1 MRYRF
6 LFSAAILASALALEG
21 QENMFRIEL
30 VPTGRMVSLNE
41 PTLVNGSYLFQAWPD
56 GETTRL
62 PQNVVGK
69 ISRLTGKYE
78 DMVVYQVMFHPSGFA
93 LARDI
98 PVLKNGLFIFHTWR
112 SGVLTSVRKSDV
124 ARIGTLTGDQAFWA
138 EQGQAGEALIGNL
151 AMEGTAQVVSI
162 GTPPTPGGSSQAG
175 RNSASSLNQSGQAGI
190 SGAPQGIW
198 LYQGTPGV
206 SDAYSPANAN
216 MSDGV
221 PTMPAATNGSSP
233 PQ

>member
-1 MRYRF
+1 MRNRF
-6 LFSAAILASALALEG
+6 LVFAALFASALALEG
-21 QENMFRIEL
+21 QQNMFRIEL

-62 PQNVVGK
+62 PQGVVRK
-69 ISRLTGKYE
+69 ITRITGKYE
-78 DMVVYQVMFHPSGFA
+78 DMTVYEVMFHGGGFA

-98 PVLKNGLFIFHTWR
+98 PVVKNGMFIFHTWR
-112 SGVLTSVRKSDV
+112 SGTLTSVRKSDV
-124 ARIGTLTGDQAFWA
+124 EKIGTLTGDQAFWV

-151 AMEGTAQVVSI
+151 AMEGTAQVISI
-162 GTPPTPGGSSQAG
+162 GTPPGEASSQAG

-190 SGAPQGIW
+190 SGAPQGNW

-206 SDAYSPANAN
+206 SDAYSPANAT
-216 MSDGV
+216 MSNGV
-221 PTMPAATNGSSP
+221 PTMPAATNGGSP

>member
-1 MRYRF
+1 MRTRF
-6 LFSAAILASALALEG
+6 VLFAALFASALALEG
-21 QENMFRIEL
+21 QQNMFRIEL

-62 PQNVVGK
+62 PQNVVRR
-69 ISRLTGKYE
+69 ITRITGKYE
-78 DMVVYQVMFHPSGFA
+78 DMTVYQVMFYGGGFA

-98 PVLKNGLFIFHTWR
+98 PLSKSGMFVFHTWR
-112 SGVLTSVRKSDV
+112 SNTLTSVRKSEV
-124 ARIGTLTGDQAFWA
+124 EKIGTLTGDQAFWV

-151 AMEGTAQVVSI
+151 AMEGTAQVIAI
-162 GTPPTPGGSSQAG
+162 GTPPGGGSQAG
-175 RNSASSLNQSGQAGI
+175 RNSASSLNQGAPQGI
-190 SGAPQGIW
+190 SGAPQGNW

-216 MSDGV
+216 MSNGV

>member
-1 MRYRF
+1 MRNRF
-6 LFSAAILASALALEG
+6 VLCAALFASALSLEG
-21 QENMFRIEL
+21 QQNMFRIEL

-62 PQNVVGK
+62 PQNVVRK
-69 ISRLTGKYE
+69 ITRITGKYE
-78 DMVVYQVMFHPSGFA
+78 DAIVYQVMFYGGGFA

-98 PVLKNGLFIFHTWR
+98 PLAKSGMFVFHTWR
-112 SGVLTSVRKSDV
+112 AGTLTSVRKSEV
-124 ARIGTLTGDQAFWA
+124 EKIGTLTGDQAFWV
-138 EQGQAGEALIGNL
+138 EQGQMGEALIGNL
-151 AMEGTAQVVSI
+151 AMEGSAQVISI
-162 GTPPTPGGSSQAG
+162 GTPQGGGSQAG
-175 RNSASSLNQSGQAGI
+175 RNSASSLNQ
-190 SGAPQGIW
+190 GAPQGINGAPQGNW

-216 MSDGV
+216 MSNGV
-221 PTMPAATNGSSP
+221 PTMPAATNGSNP

>member
-1 MRYRF
+1 MRNRF
-6 LFSAAILASALALEG
+6 VLCTALFASALALEA
-21 QENMFRIEL
+21 QQNMFRIEL

-62 PQNVVGK
+62 PQNVVRK
-69 ISRLTGKYE
+69 ISRITGKYE
-78 DMVVYQVMFHPSGFA
+78 DMTVYQVMFYGGGFA

-98 PVLKNGLFIFHTWR
+98 PLAKSGMFVFHTWR
-112 SGVLTSVRKSDV
+112 SNTLTSVRKSDV
-124 ARIGTLTGDQAFWA
+124 EKIGTLTGDQAFWV

-151 AMEGTAQVVSI
+151 AMEGGAQVISI
-162 GTPPTPGGSSQAG
+162 GTPPGGGSQAG
-175 RNSASSLNQSGQAGI
+175 RNSTSSLNQGAPQGI
-190 SGAPQGIW
+190 SGAPQGNW

-216 MSDGV
+216 MSNGV